1 MSEIEFERWLPNAV
15 YSAKLELQQ
24 LSINPELAIWE
35 VEVEEAV
42 SREVYVFDCFA
53 ENSSHAIEQ
62 AQNAYPHAAVF
73 PPKKQNS
80 KDIWQ
85 NGLQQVNHRL
95 RRLNTAVSVEELQ
108 QARALMSTLIEKGEK
123 VWN

>member
-1 MSEIEFERWLPNAV
+1 MSELEFERWLPNAV

-24 LSINPELAIWE
+24 LSINPELSLWE
-35 VEVEEAV
+35 VEVKEANG
-42 SREVYVFDCFA
+42 EVYVFDCFA
-53 ENSSHAIEQ
+53 ENSNHATEQ
-62 AQNAYPHAAVF
+62 AQNAYPDAVVF